1 MAKTPKHILVVR
13 LSAMGDVAM
22 TIPVIRALVNQNP
35 EINLTVLTRKSFSPF
50 FKDIPNVAVHIA
62 DVTDR
67 HKGVLGLFRLA
78 KELKQL
84 QIDAV
89 ADLHNV
95 LRSKILKL
103 LLSGIN
109 FVQIDK
115 GRSEKKAL
123 ITGKIFKQLKTTHQ
137 RYADVFQKLGITVDL
152 SNPLYP
158 EPRTLTE
165 KTRDITGE
173 KKLKWIGIAPFAQH
187 ESKIYPIEQLKSVIQ
202 ELVKRHRIFLFGG
215 GNQEMRKLEELQ
227 KMEDNVINVS
237 GKISLD
243 EELDLI
249 SNLDLMVSMDS
260 GNAHLAAMLGKKV
273 VTLWGVTHPYAGF
286 YPFGQDM
293 RYALFADRNNY
304 PRIPT
309 SVYGNKY
316 PEGYRDAISS
326 IPDESIV
333 KKIES
338 LL

>member
-1 MAKTPKHILVVR
+1 
-13 LSAMGDVAM
+13 MGDVAM

-35 EINLTVLTRKSFSPF
+35 EIRLTVLTRISFVPF
-50 FKDIPNVAVHIA
+50 FRDIPNVSVHVA
-62 DVTDR
+62 YVTGK
-67 HKGVLGLFRLA
+67 HKGVLGLYRLS
-78 KELKQL
+78 KDLKPL

-95 LRSKILKL
+95 LRSNLLKFF
-103 LLSGIN
+103 LSGIH

-123 ITGKIFKQLKTTHQ
+123 TSGKVFKQLKTTHQ
-137 RYADVFQKLGITVDL
+137 RYSDVFEKLGFTIDL
-152 SNPLYP
+152 PKPSFPSPKVLSG
-158 EPRTLTE
+158 
-165 KTRDITGE
+165 KARDITGE
-173 KKLKWIGIAPFAQH
+173 KSLKWIGIAPFAKH
-187 ESKIYPIEQLKSVIQ
+187 ESKIYPLDKIKTVIQ
-202 ELVKRHRIFLFGG
+202 DLVKNHRIFLFGG
-215 GNQEMRKLEELQ
+215 GNEETQKLEELQ
-227 KMEDNVINVS
+227 TINENVINLS
-237 GKISLD
+237 GKLSLD
-243 EELDLI
+243 EEMDVI

-293 RYALFADRNNY
+293 KHALLADRNKY

-316 PEGYRDAISS
+316 PLNHKDAISS
-326 IPDESIV
+326 ISTQRILE
-333 KKIES
+333 KIES